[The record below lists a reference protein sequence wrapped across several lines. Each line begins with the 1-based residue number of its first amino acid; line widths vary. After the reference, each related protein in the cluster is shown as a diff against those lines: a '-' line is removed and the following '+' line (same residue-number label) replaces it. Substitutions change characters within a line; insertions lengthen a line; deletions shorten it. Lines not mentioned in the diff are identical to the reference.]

1 MSLAAPRRAWR
12 YAAICTLAS
21 VAGGMVGYGIGALLY
36 DTIGQWLI
44 HLYGYADRMVAL
56 KETYARWGAVFILV
70 KGVLPIPYKLVTIVS
85 GVLGYNFG
93 LFVALSLLT
102 RGARFFVLA
111 GALNRFGDPLKIAL
125 ERHFPIFLASIAA
138 IVVIGFWMAAR
149 ML

>member
-1 MSLAAPRRAWR
+1 MAHPSLRLCRPHGRTQGDLCA
-12 YAAICTLAS
+12 
-21 VAGGMVGYGIGALLY
+21 
-36 DTIGQWLI
+36 
-44 HLYGYADRMVAL
+44 
-56 KETYARWGAVFILV
+56 WGAVFILV